1 MKIIVL
7 QNNYCPATKEDPKG
21 YYFLAD
27 SAMINTG
34 KPFYLPEKDMP
45 VTVQLGIAVR
55 ISRLGKNISEKF
67 ASRYFSEYAPVLH
80 FCLPELETS
89 LKEKGLSEIA
99 AKSFDKSL
107 FVGDFKPI
115 SDFSKL
121 TLSVDRERVSEF
133 SLGKLVCP
141 IENVIN
147 QVSRLNTL
155 KMGDLILPGE
165 TPEVVLKSDTLLDV
179 SDTRGSCFKVRV
191 K

>member
-7 QNNYCPATKEDPKG
+7 QNNYYPATKEDPKG

-34 KPFYLPEKDMP
+34 KPFYLPEKDKP

-80 FCLPELETS
+80 FCLPELEAR
-89 LKEKGLSEIA
+89 LKENGLSEIA

-107 FVGDFKPI
+107 FVGDFKPL
-115 SDFSKL
+115 SDFSQL
-121 TLSVDRERVSEF
+121 TLSVDRETVSEF
-133 SLGKLVCP
+133 SLEKLVCP
-141 IENVIN
+141 LENVIN